1 MENVII
7 IGSGPA
13 GLTAAI
19 YTARAQLN
27 PLVIEGLQPGGQLT
41 TTTEVEN
48 WPGFVD
54 GIDGPVLMETMKK
67 QAARFGTRFL
77 SAQVQKTDLKTR
89 PISLQA
95 NGETLETRS
104 LIIATGATP
113 RLLGLESEK
122 MLMGRGVSSCATCDG
137 FFFRGKHVLVVG
149 GGDTAIEEALY
160 LSGLA
165 ARVTVVHRRAELRA
179 EKIMQERA
187 FARDNINF
195 MWDSVIED
203 ILDVKQKTVTGAL
216 IKNVKTGKIE
226 AYDCDGIFM
235 ALGHVPNTALF
246 AGQLPCDAQGFIT
259 TVKGT
264 TTTVPGV
271 FAAGDVADPLYKQ
284 AVTAAGT
291 GCMAALD
298 VERYLQGA

>member
-1 MENVII
+1 
-7 IGSGPA
+7 
-13 GLTAAI
+13 
-19 YTARAQLN
+19 
-27 PLVIEGLQPGGQLT
+27 
-41 TTTEVEN
+41 
-48 WPGFVD
+48 
-54 GIDGPVLMETMKK
+54 
-67 QAARFGTRFL
+67 
-77 SAQVQKTDLKTR
+77 
-89 PISLQA
+89 
-95 NGETLETRS
+95 
-104 LIIATGATP
+104 
-113 RLLGLESEK
+113 LLGLDAEK
-122 MLMGRGVSSCATCDG
+122 ALMGRGVSSCATCDG

-179 EKIMQERA
+179 EKIMQERV
-187 FARDNINF
+187 FARDNISF

-226 AYDCDGIFM
+226 PYDCDGIFM

-246 AGQLPCDAQGFIT
+246 TGQLPCDAQGFIT

-271 FAAGDVADPLYKQ
+271 FAAGDVADPVYKQ